1 MQTFS
6 EIAIRRDK
14 FDFGA
19 SFTPADNHLAGNGAN
34 PIQQLEIDRAAA
46 IAIPDT
52 TTSCSSRRGRG
63 TTRPCNNPGPGET
76 SLANFAGQPIPARI
90 GGTGDHRRGERAAA
104 IYTLIGTAKL
114 SQVDPQ
120 AWLADALRRI
130 ADHPVQRLHEL
141 LPWNWKKPAPQAIAA

>member
-1 MQTFS
+1 VQTFS

-46 IAIPDT
+46 FAIPDT

-114 SQVDPQ
+114 RPGSRTCCGASPITPSN
-120 AWLADALRRI
+120 ASTNFSPGTGKSPLLR
-130 ADHPVQRLHEL
+130 P
-141 LPWNWKKPAPQAIAA
+141 